1 MTDPRIEAKDVLRHP
16 AFQLYWAARVL
27 SSGAS
32 QVLAIAVGWQIY
44 ALTGSTLQLGLI
56 GLAQFLPM
64 VLMTLPAGHV
74 ADRLDRR
81 RIAQACQAAAGFGML
96 LLSTA
101 SASGGVRPGL
111 IYTVV
116 ALVGAARAFE
126 SPAFSALLP
135 GLVSPALFPRAVAL
149 ATSAG
154 QTAFIL
160 GPAIGGLLY
169 ALGSVVPYG
178 VAGIAA
184 LAASLCTGLIRNGP
198 PPRREPATL
207 RSVFSGIG
215 FIARRPVI
223 LGAVSLDLFA
233 VLFGGATALLP
244 VYARD
249 ILHTGPWG
257 LGLLRSAPAVGA
269 LALSVLLA
277 RYPLR
282 RRVGRSMFGAVL
294 VFGLATGVFA
304 VSTSLPLS
312 LSALLMLGASD
323 VVSMVVRSS
332 LVQLGTPDE
341 MRGRVSAVNSLFI
354 GTSNQLGEFESGSTA
369 ALLGTVPAVLLGGL
383 GTIAVALL
391 WMWLFPRLRKMDG
404 FEAVQHE
411 ALSA

>member
-1 MTDPRIEAKDVLRHP
+1 MLRHLP
-16 AFQLYWAARVL
+16 FRLYWSARVL

-32 QVLAIAVGWQIY
+32 QVLAIAVGWQVY

-56 GLAQFLPM
+56 GLAQFLPT
-64 VLMTLPAGHV
+64 VLLTLPAGHA

-81 RIAQACQAAAGFGML
+81 RVAQACQAAAGLGML
-96 LLSTA
+96 GLSA
-101 SASGGVRPGL
+101 ESALGSTRPWL
-111 IYTVV
+111 IYAVV
-116 ALVGAARAFE
+116 ALVGAAQAFE

-135 GLVSPALFPRAVAL
+135 GLVPPALFPRAVAL

-160 GPAIGGLLY
+160 GPAVGGLLY
-169 ALGSVVPYG
+169 ALGAAVPTG
-178 VAGIAA
+178 VAGAAA
-184 LAASLCTGLIRNGP
+184 LAASLCTGLIRMQP
-198 PPRREPATL
+198 PPRRETATL

-257 LGLLRSAPAVGA
+257 LGLLRAAPAVGA
-269 LALSVLLA
+269 LALSVVLA
-277 RYPLR
+277 RHPLR
-282 RRVGRSMFGAVL
+282 RRVGRSMFAAVL
-294 VFGLATGVFA
+294 VFGLATSVFA
-304 VSTSLPLS
+304 VSASLPLS
-312 LSALLMLGASD
+312 LAALLVLGAAD

-341 MRGRVSAVNSLFI
+341 MRGRVSAVNGLFI

-391 WMWLFPRLRKMDG
+391 WMRLFPHLREMDG
-404 FEAVQHE
+404 FEAVQHGR
-411 ALSA
+411 AGTS